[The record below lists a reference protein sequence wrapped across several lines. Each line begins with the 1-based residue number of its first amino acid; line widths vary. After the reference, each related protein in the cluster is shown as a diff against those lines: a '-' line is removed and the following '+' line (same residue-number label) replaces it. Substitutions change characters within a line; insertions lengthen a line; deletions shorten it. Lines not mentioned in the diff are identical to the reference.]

1 MVKISSFLPGLAL
14 QGTLAAV
21 IGPQHSDEP
30 ELMAIERR
38 QGASYFQ
45 NWSEGGSNIRCQ
57 QKGNGFSAN
66 WNSRGGFVCGLGWR
80 GSGSRTIKYSGT
92 YEAKGPGYL
101 AIYGWTKMQAPQSGM
116 LLLAFILG
124 APIAATVVAV
134 WTSDPDGRRTT
145 GAHLGT
151 GVLTVTLMLVS

>member
-101 AIYGWTKMQAPQSGM
+101 AIYGWTKNPLIGTS
-116 LLLAFILG
+116 
-124 APIAATVVAV
+124 PIPTN
-134 WTSDPDGRRTT
+134 TY
-145 GAHLGT
+145 HE
-151 GVLTVTLMLVS
+151 LT